1 LYGGGKALIFSIDEL
16 LPYALANLTEQQYQ
30 FLQCIKK
37 DDSENLVLH
46 EDEVICKVPLEMLAP
61 KLTIKCAKDISTLHG
76 IYMPS
81 KILLKNA
88 QILLQEHSCHCGEF
102 LSIFKPYK
110 VVSNIDCQKTW
121 YQNNKE
127 KHAEYNKQ
135 PEYQASH
142 QQAAHKYYWSKKDI
156 KFPPNPPSIN
166 LYQNIVSD
174 FCADTAPE
182 VFENLIL
189 LRVDGVTR
197 KVRSKSSDP
206 VK

>member
-1 LYGGGKALIFSIDEL
+1 
-16 LPYALANLTEQQYQ
+16 
-30 FLQCIKK
+30 
-37 DDSENLVLH
+37 V
-46 EDEVICKVPLEMLAP
+46 LAP

-76 IYMPS
+76 IFMPS
-81 KILLKNA
+81 KTLLKNA

-102 LSIFKPYK
+102 LSIFKSYK
-110 VVSNIDCQKTW
+110 VVSNIDRQKTW

-127 KHAEYNKQ
+127 KCAEYNKQ

-156 KFPPNPPSIN
+156 KFPPNPPSMN
-166 LYQNIVSD
+166 LCQKIVSD

-182 VFENLIL
+182 VFEETGCAVCGKLTPICEMEELSEVENLSL

-197 KVRSKSSDP
+197 KVVSKSSDT
-206 VK
+206 VKELRVFNRKGDSYHTIQSQYVLDMQIIR